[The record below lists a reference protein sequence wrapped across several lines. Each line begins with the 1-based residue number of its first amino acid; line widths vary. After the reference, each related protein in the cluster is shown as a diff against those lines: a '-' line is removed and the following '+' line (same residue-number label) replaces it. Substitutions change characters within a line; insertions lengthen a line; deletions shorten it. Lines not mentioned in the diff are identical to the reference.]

1 MQDWLQMPDA
11 GRRRAWFIVR
21 QLPGLFLLRSKAVLW
36 LQKKQV
42 RGRAVVFR
50 AIAQNA
56 HVPELVEVLR
66 RPGTVP
72 RCRPQVLRPARS
84 AEAAETP
91 TARGHSPGGAFRR
104 YGDGAV
110 ARRSA
115 SAAGRGMAGLN
126 RPMRE
131 PWAVARRPRKCGGGS
146 CAQCGVPLL
155 ASARQQG
162 AHGRGGP
169 SRRLP
174 AASQELL
181 RQPRAP
187 RSPSRCHSSLNNKV
201 PSASAQS
208 PLSRRSKSCR
218 ITLKHKQKMK
228 GDSMSMGR
236 AVRAKAKAPWVP
248 PGKTSVRDSPCK
260 WEGPTHRLET
270 MPAAA
275 EKMLS
280 VLHLS
285 DLSADEED
293 EDGAV
298 QCRMEECGK
307 EIDSLMSAVGALR
320 NEAKLQKKEE
330 QQQARKRLLEEQ
342 KEELKEVT
350 QELVETEHENI
361 LLRRNIERMREEKDL
376 TVLQKKY
383 LQREKESLMSKLSE
397 AERDGAAAARQI
409 HALKYTIGRL
419 NVEKHMSSSD
429 VNTLTKQKEL
439 LLQKLSTFEE
449 SNRTL
454 RELLR
459 EQHSREKDAQKI
471 LEQQGALL
479 KRLADS
485 EAENVQLQ
493 MRLQEKEKEVDD
505 LTAQIQTEQEQAK
518 AASELSK
525 SLEAVRGRLQ
535 AQLRSKEAEN
545 NRLSTRIRNL
555 ERSAAQHKV
564 EVEGAVG
571 QLQELR
577 QRAEREKE
585 ALKKAARVQKEQAQ
599 RAQEYAEQ
607 MALQLA
613 QKDSYVAEA
622 LSTLESWR
630 SRYNKAVKDKSGLE
644 LEIVTLNSRVA
655 DLLEQQT
662 ALQDRMREDREAL
675 MDKLHCQNT
684 ESSSFRMENER
695 LRASVVPM
703 EEKLNQAQLEVQQL
717 KGSIRSYE
725 GLIESYKSQVVKA
738 QMEADD
744 MAAKLEKCSK
754 ENKTLKDDMSK
765 EIELV
770 RQQFQS
776 QLTELEKLPEILKV
790 KETQLAECQ
799 EQLQSYEKKSMDL
812 SVVVADLRQL
822 VIAKREESIHQCQ
835 LRLEEKSRECSSLAR
850 QLEMAIED
858 AKRQVE
864 QTRER
869 AASRERAAQSKLLD
883 LETQLSR
890 NKTELNQ
897 LRRSKD
903 DAERRFES
911 RLQDLKDRLEQ
922 SESTNRSM
930 QSYVQFL
937 KASYDNVF
945 GEGALLDSPGRSHSS
960 P

>member
-1 MQDWLQMPDA
+1 MCLSLHVALNQKEDDVQSMTPSPICGCLTLSLSGVTHSSTTKQLQSLHRARCPEEPKA
-11 GRRRAWFIVR
+11 VGQLFPFIVLPFPICGRRAMKN
-21 QLPGLFLLRSKAVLW
+21 RSSSPPLHVHVDENTPVHVHIKKG
-36 LQKKQV
+36 QK
-42 RGRAVVFR
+42 
-50 AIAQNA
+50 IS
-56 HVPELVEVLR
+56 
-66 RPGTVP
+66 
-72 RCRPQVLRPARS
+72 PA
-84 AEAAETP
+84 
-91 TARGHSPGGAFRR
+91 
-104 YGDGAV
+104 
-110 ARRSA
+110 
-115 SAAGRGMAGLN
+115 
-126 RPMRE
+126 
-131 PWAVARRPRKCGGGS
+131 KC
-146 CAQCGVPLL
+146 
-155 ASARQQG
+155 QQ
-162 AHGRGGP
+162 
-169 SRRLP
+169 
-174 AASQELL
+174 
-181 RQPRAP
+181 
-187 RSPSRCHSSLNNKV
+187 
-201 PSASAQS
+201 
-208 PLSRRSKSCR
+208 
-218 ITLKHKQKMK
+218 KHKQKTK
-228 GDSMSMGR
+228 GDTTSTGR
-236 AVRAKAKAPWVP
+236 AVRVKAKAPWVP
-248 PGKTSVRDSPCK
+248 PGKVSVRESPCK
-260 WEGPTHRLET
+260 WEAPAHRLET
-270 MPAAA
+270 TPADA

-280 VLHLS
+280 VLRLS

-293 EDGAV
+293 EEGAV
-298 QCRMEECGK
+298 HCRMEEYGK
-307 EIDSLMSAVGALR
+307 KIDSLMSAVGVLK

-361 LLRRNIERMREEKDL
+361 LLRRNIERMKEEQDL

-409 HALKYTIGRL
+409 HALKHTIGRL
-419 NVEKHMSSSD
+419 NMERHMSSSD
-429 VNTLTKQKEL
+429 VDTLTKQKEL

-471 LEQQGALL
+471 LDQQGALL
-479 KRLADS
+479 KRLTDL
-485 EAENVQLQ
+485 EAEKVQLQ
-493 MRLQEKEKEVDD
+493 MRLQEKEKEVED
-505 LTAQIQTEQEQAK
+505 LTVQIQTEKEQAK
-518 AASELSK
+518 AAGELSK

-535 AQLRSKEAEN
+535 AQLRSREAEN
-545 NRLSTRIRNL
+545 NRLTTRLRNL
-555 ERSAAQHKV
+555 ERSEAQHKV
-564 EVEGAVG
+564 EVEGAMG

-577 QRAEREKE
+577 QRAESDKE
-585 ALKKAARVQKEQAQ
+585 ALKKAARVQKEQAE

-607 MALQLA
+607 LALQLA

-622 LSTLESWR
+622 LSTLKSWR

-655 DLLEQQT
+655 DLLEQQA
-662 ALQDRMREDREAL
+662 ALQDRMQEDREAL
-675 MDKLHCQNT
+675 VDKLHRQSSET
-684 ESSSFRMENER
+684 SSFKRENER

-703 EEKLNQAQLEVQQL
+703 EEKLNLAQMEVQQL

-725 GLIESYKSQVVKA
+725 GLIESYKSQVVKS

-754 ENKTLKDDMSK
+754 ENKILKDEMNK

-776 QLTELEKLPEILKV
+776 RLAELEKLPEILKV

-812 SVVVADLRQL
+812 SVVAADLRQL
-822 VIAKREESIHQCQ
+822 VIAKREDSIHQCQ
-835 LRLEEKSRECSSLAR
+835 LRLEEKSHECSSLAR
-850 QLEMAIED
+850 QLETAIED

-869 AASRERAAQSKLLD
+869 AASRERAAQAKLLD

-911 RLQDLKDRLEQ
+911 RLQDLRDRLEQ

-945 GEGALLDSPGRSHSS
+945 GEGALLGSPSRSRSS